1 MSNRKPKT
9 RSNVKNIEDQCT
21 DMRNFIQS
29 TTSNET
35 PQETSF
41 HPPDHNQSLNFDQN
55 EFHQQRENEQINT
68 EDFMKLFQVD
78 RLINPKYGGN
88 NKNPYTV
95 DHNEKVSQLPID
107 QLVEMTLLFKLSHEM
122 DFIRHLNV
130 SEYGR
135 KLTKQIDLCLETLKN
150 LVDMSPDQFKVSLNN
165 LVQKQKQLCGH

>member
-9 RSNVKNIEDQCT
+9 RSNIKNNDEQCT
-21 DMRNFIQS
+21 DMRNFVQS

-35 PQETSF
+35 PQEPSF
-41 HPPDHNQSLNFDQN
+41 YLPDHNQSLNYDQN
-55 EFHQQRENEQINT
+55 EFSQQKENEQINT

-88 NKNPYTV
+88 KNPYAI
-95 DHNEKVSQLPID
+95 DHNEKISQLPID

-122 DFIRHLNV
+122 EFIRHLNV